1 LFGYLLKYIP
11 FKISR
16 EATDMEFEWLS
27 SRIAD
32 ESIEL
37 VLIFNESGGILYG
50 NRTAAVKLAYD
61 RDKLTRCSMSQIFRQ
76 DFPESPD
83 GFIAFVKKSME
94 GDREMTMYRSNNS
107 CFSVNVRIFP
117 EDGADAYLLL
127 AEDISAQKNMN
138 LRIRELKERESEN
151 NRVRNEFTANVTH
164 ELRTPVNGIKGHVL
178 ELMEE
183 IEDPGQKKTLEII
196 LHCCDNMSTIINDVL
211 DFAKLESGK
220 FAIDERPFDFQEMM
234 DKVIATHSA
243 AVNKKEL
250 HMSVDI
256 DEKIPRKLIG
266 DELRLTQILNN
277 LLSNAIKFTTVGYVN
292 VTVEMTGRAG
302 DEVELFFMVR
312 DSGIGI
318 SQEEQDRLFRS
329 FSQVDASITRRFGG
343 TGLGLAIAKQLV
355 ELMYGDIHVE
365 SEKGKGSVFSFSVKL
380 KSEQISEDQQ
390 NQVYVHRFEHS
401 REEEEQNVGRL
412 MQFGEAENK
421 AELKK
426 RMDKLVLSIEMG
438 AWDKAEILASTL
450 KALIETGD
458 DDLKRQELRMEMAIR
473 KANYDRSMDMYGRFK
488 DAITQRLGDL
498 WS

>member
-1 LFGYLLKYIP
+1 
-11 FKISR
+11 
-16 EATDMEFEWLS
+16 MEFEWLN

-32 ESIEL
+32 ELIEL
-37 VLIFNESGGILYG
+37 VLVFNESGSILYG
-50 NRTAAVKLAYD
+50 NQTAAAKLAYD
-61 RDKLTRCSMSQIFRQ
+61 RDKLTKCSMSQIFRQ
-76 DFPESPD
+76 DFPGSPD
-83 GFIAFVKKSME
+83 GFTTFVKKSME
-94 GDREMTMYRSNNS
+94 DAGEMTMYRSNNS
-107 CFSVNVRIFP
+107 CFSVSARILP
-117 EDGADAYLLL
+117 KDGADAYLLL
-127 AEDISAQKNMN
+127 AEDISARKNMN
-138 LRIRELKERESEN
+138 MRVRDLKEKESEN

-183 IEDPGQKKTLEII
+183 ISDPGQKKTLEII
-196 LHCCDNMSTIINDVL
+196 LNCCDNMSTIINDVL

-220 FAIDERPFDFQEMM
+220 FVIDERPFDFYEMM
-234 DKVIATHSA
+234 DKVAATHSA
-243 AVNKKEL
+243 VVNKKEL
-250 HMSVDI
+250 RMSVDI
-256 DEKIPRKLIG
+256 DGEIPRRLIG

-292 VTVEMTGRAG
+292 VTVQMTERAG

-318 SQEEQDRLFRS
+318 SKEEQDRLFQS

-343 TGLGLAIAKQLV
+343 TGLGLAITRQLV

-380 KSEQISEDQQ
+380 KSEQISGDQQ
-390 NQVYVHRFEHS
+390 SRVYRKRHEHKK
-401 REEEEQNVGRL
+401 EEEGQNVGRL

-421 AELKK
+421 AEIKK
-426 RMDKLVLSIEMG
+426 RRDKLVLSIEMG
-438 AWDKAEILASTL
+438 AWDKAELLASTV

-488 DAITQRLGDL
+488 DAVTQRLGDL
-498 WS
+498 WSQ

>member
-1 LFGYLLKYIP
+1 
-11 FKISR
+11 
-16 EATDMEFEWLS
+16 MEFEWLGP
-27 SRIAD
+27 RIAD
-32 ESIEL
+32 ETIEL
-37 VLIFNESGGILYG
+37 VLVFNEEGSILYG
-50 NRTAAVKLAYD
+50 NQTAAAKLEYD
-61 RDKLTRCSMSQIFRQ
+61 RDKLTKCSMSQIFRQ
-76 DFPESPD
+76 DFPNSPD
-83 GFIAFVKKSME
+83 GFITFVKKSMK
-94 GDREMTMYRSNNS
+94 GVKEMAMYRSNNS

-117 EDGADAYLLL
+117 EDGIDAYLLL

-138 LRIRELKERESEN
+138 LRIRDLKERESEN
-151 NRVRNEFTANVTH
+151 NRARNEFTANVTH

-178 ELMEE
+178 ELVEE
-183 IEDPGQKKTLEII
+183 ITDPDHKKTLDIV
-196 LHCCDNMSTIINDVL
+196 LSCCDNMLTIINDIL

-220 FAIDERPFDFQEMM
+220 FVIDEKPFDFHEMM

-256 DEKIPRKLIG
+256 DEKIPHKLIG

-277 LLSNAIKFTTVGYVN
+277 LLSNAIKFTMVGYVN
-292 VTVEMTGRAG
+292 VVAGMTRRVN

-318 SQEEQDRLFRS
+318 SQKEQDRLFQS

-343 TGLGLAIAKQLV
+343 TGLGLAITKQLV
-355 ELMYGDIHVE
+355 ELMHGDIHVE
-365 SEKGKGSVFSFSVKL
+365 SEKGKGSAFSFSVKL
-380 KSEQISEDQQ
+380 KSEQISDDKQS
-390 NQVYVHRFEHS
+390 QVYVNWSEYMK
-401 REEEEQNVGRL
+401 EGEKDNVDRL

-438 AWDKAEILASTL
+438 AWDKAELLASTIKTL
-450 KALIETGD
+450 VESGG

-473 KANYDRSMDMYGRFK
+473 KSNYDKSMDMYGKLK
-488 DAITQRLGDL
+488 DAITEKIGDL
-498 WS
+498 WDSE